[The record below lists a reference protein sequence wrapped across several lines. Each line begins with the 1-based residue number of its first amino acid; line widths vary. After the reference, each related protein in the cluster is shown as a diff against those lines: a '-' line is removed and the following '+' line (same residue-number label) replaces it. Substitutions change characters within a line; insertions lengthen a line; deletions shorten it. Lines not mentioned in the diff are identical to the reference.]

1 MMKPEKEY
9 KEYTST
15 LEEIKKIQVMIDPKY
30 FREELLQSF
39 KNKLSSSLSRKLAI
53 EEVWINDLL
62 LQGEIVDEVI
72 DQKVEDVIV
81 TLETLVYREPET
93 EYLAVLASDEYEV
106 RIYDSIHLS
115 GMAVI
120 SPEFRLEG
128 LLAFDRFLELPVEGE
143 ITKIPVKKI

>member
-1 MMKPEKEY
+1 MMKPEREY

-15 LEEIKKIQVMIDPKY
+15 LEEIKKLHVMIDPKY
-30 FREELLQSF
+30 FREELLQNF

-62 LQGEIVDEVI
+62 LQGEIVGEVA

-81 TLETLVYREPET
+81 TLETFVYREPEA
-93 EYLAVLASDEYEV
+93 EYLAILASDEYEV
-106 RIYDSIHLS
+106 RLYDSIHLS
-115 GMAVI
+115 GLAII
-120 SPEFRLEG
+120 SPEFKLEG
-128 LLAFDRFLELPVEGE
+128 LLAFDSFLELPVEGE